1 MPDVVDLIISDHR
14 ELQRLFDELR
24 TDRDKR
30 ANLAP
35 VMTNLLYAHS
45 RAEEQEVYPAARDA
59 GGEDDVEHSQR
70 EHLEADQLA
79 EKLCGLD
86 PLGDEFDDTL
96 GQLIDA
102 VTHHIGEEE
111 ESVLPHMR
119 DRMKDQRLQE
129 LADRFLG
136 ARAQH
141 LGDQPTDITKQD
153 LQQQAA
159 NIGENTQGSKE
170 ELKSELADEAET

>member
-1 MPDVVDLIISDHR
+1 MPDVVDLIVSDHH
-14 ELQRLFDELR
+14 ELQRLFEELR
-24 TDRDKR
+24 ADRDKR
-30 ANLAP
+30 PNLAP

-45 RAEEQEVYPAARDA
+45 RAEEQEVYPAAREA
-59 GGEDDVEHSQR
+59 GGEGDVEHSQR

-86 PLGDEFDDTL
+86 PMGDEFDDTL
-96 GQLIDA
+96 GRLVDA
-102 VTHHIGEEE
+102 VTHHLEEE
-111 ESVLPHMR
+111 EQTVLPHMR
-119 DRMKDQRLQE
+119 ERMDDRQLRQ

-141 LGDQPTDITKQD
+141 LGDQPGDMSKPD

-159 NIGENTQGSKE
+159 NIGQNTAGSKE